1 MNLPRIIA
9 ICGYKRSGKDTIS
22 EYISN
27 MYGHKHIK
35 IAGKL
40 KEIVKTLFNFSNNQ
54 IEADEKEIC
63 DERWGIT
70 PRKAMQFMGTE
81 MFQYK
86 LQELLPDIQRNFWI
100 HSLITENI
108 IGNNNPL
115 VISDLR
121 FMHEYTELKKHNVFI
136 IKINRKVVGGEQ
148 DLHPSETEFLD
159 IPADLQ
165 LENDGTIES
174 LYNQLAR
181 SLSIKMNDTGSSND
195 VHVLHS

>member
-1 MNLPRIIA
+1 MNIPKIIA
-9 ICGYKRSGKDTIS
+9 ICGYKRSGKDTIA
-22 EYISN
+22 EHIST

-40 KEIVKTLFNFSNNQ
+40 KEVVKILFNFNDHQ
-54 IEADEKEIC
+54 IETDDKEIC
-63 DERWGIT
+63 DERWGIS

-86 LQELLPDIQRNFWI
+86 LQELIPDIQRNFWI
-100 HSLITENI
+100 QSLITENI
-108 IGNNNPL
+108 IGQNTPL

-136 IKINRKVVGGEQ
+136 IKINRRHDAGEQ
-148 DLHPSETEFLD
+148 DLHPSETEFMN
-159 IPADLQ
+159 IPVDLQ

-174 LYNQLAR
+174 LYKHLDT
-181 SLSIKMNDTGSSND
+181 SIKMDDTRTSDD
-195 VHVLHS
+195 VHVLHR

>member
-1 MNLPRIIA
+1 MNIPRIIA

-35 IAGKL
+35 IAEKL
-40 KEIVKTLFNFSNNQ
+40 KDVVKILFNFTDNQ

-86 LQELLPDIQRNFWI
+86 LQELLPEIQRNFWI
-100 HSLITENI
+100 QSLITENI
-108 IGNNNPL
+108 IGKNRPL

-121 FMHEYTELKKHNVFI
+121 FMHEYTELKKHNVFV
-136 IKINRKVVGGEQ
+136 IKINRIQHGETM
-148 DLHPSETEFLD
+148 DTHPSEKEFMS

-165 LENDGTIES
+165 LDNDGTIEG
-174 LYNQLAR
+174 LYKQLDM
-181 SLSIKMNDTGSSND
+181 SIKMNNTRTSND
-195 VHVLHS
+195 VHVLHR

>member
-1 MNLPRIIA
+1 MNIPRIIA

-22 EYISN
+22 EHISN

-40 KEIVKTLFNFSNNQ
+40 KDVVKILFNFTDNQ
-54 IEADEKEIC
+54 IEADEKEVC
-63 DERWGIT
+63 DDRWGIT

-100 HSLITENI
+100 QSLISENVK
-108 IGNNNPL
+108 GNNNPL

-136 IKINRKVVGGEQ
+136 IKINRTLPKGEQ
-148 DLHPSETEFLD
+148 DLHPSETEFMD

-174 LYNQLAR
+174 LYKQLDT
-181 SLSIKMNDTGSSND
+181 SINRNE
-195 VHVLHS
+195 